1 MCGYFYFEINDLML
15 KGKSLLE
22 YISLFSPV
30 EYKNSDK
37 IILKYVQY
45 FIKRS
50 KWKKSFVLF
59 VVNIKRLNPN
69 LSEGGNF
76 TPLLVFP

>member
-1 MCGYFYFEINDLML
+1 MENKNITTIIFRIKTYNSIMCGYFYFEINDLML

-22 YISLFSPV
+22 YISLFSPA

-45 FIKRS
+45 FIKDQNE
-50 KWKKSFVLF
+50 K
-59 VVNIKRLNPN
+59 N
-69 LSEGGNF
+69 L
-76 TPLLVFP
+76 LYCLW